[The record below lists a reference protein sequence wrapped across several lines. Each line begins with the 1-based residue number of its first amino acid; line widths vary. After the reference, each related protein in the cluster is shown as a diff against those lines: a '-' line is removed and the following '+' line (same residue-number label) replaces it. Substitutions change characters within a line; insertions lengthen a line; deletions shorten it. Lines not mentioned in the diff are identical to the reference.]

1 MQAQASG
8 PKVVEHEKAHAQAS
22 GPEKLA
28 HEKAHAEISGAE
40 KVADDAA
47 QELAQKLAHEKAHVV
62 VVAVDAAD
70 VTSEAHASAH
80 ESEEASAGGSAHAS
94 AHESEEASAE
104 GSAHAA
110 AHAPHAAAAASAHA
124 SAHAT
129 SFKEGDIVRGI
140 ATKNKDKFHMQ
151 KCIINA
157 VLSRHYKVEL
167 LEGTAKGTTHRF
179 LHAMV
184 EALKDEKPTEPVFI
198 EKELEPK
205 KKESGDILRDIEDL
219 W

>member
-70 VTSEAHASAH
+70 VTAE
-80 ESEEASAGGSAHAS
+80 AHAS

-167 LEGTAKGTTHRF
+167 LEGTAKGTTHRY

-184 EALKDEKPTEPVFI
+184 EALKDEKPTELVFI